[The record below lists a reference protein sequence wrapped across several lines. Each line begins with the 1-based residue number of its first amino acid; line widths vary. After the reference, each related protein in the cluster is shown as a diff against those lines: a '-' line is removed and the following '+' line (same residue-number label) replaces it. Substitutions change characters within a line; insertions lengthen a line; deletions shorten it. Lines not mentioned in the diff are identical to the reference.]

1 MYTRGRRWRADEA
14 PAYPLPGRRGA
25 HGGRGPRAL
34 GKRFL
39 DRVKVTLPPFT
50 KSPLLANHPRIRR
63 LIQGRTLLRF
73 SRDRTTGGKLGGAR
87 GQDSGATRRTGTGKY
102 NVPGRDMGDTA
113 TIDAAPQHLKALEQA
128 NRVRL
133 ARAELKRQV
142 ASQETTAA
150 EVVLEC
156 PWEAASM
163 ELSDLLMSQRRW
175 GRARC
180 RRLLLSLGLPENKH
194 IGTLT
199 PRQRR
204 ALVDVLSTRMRP
216 DERRVREEALVTA

>member
-1 MYTRGRRWRADEA
+1 MPHCLPVFRRVRC
-14 PAYPLPGRRGA
+14 
-25 HGGRGPRAL
+25 
-34 GKRFL
+34 
-39 DRVKVTLPPFT
+39 T
-50 KSPLLANHPRIRR
+50 
-63 LIQGRTLLRF
+63 
-73 SRDRTTGGKLGGAR
+73 
-87 GQDSGATRRTGTGKY
+87 

-142 ASQETTAA
+142 AGAETTAA
-150 EVVLEC
+150 EGVLGR
-156 PWEAASM
+156 PWEASSM

-204 ALVDVLSTRMRP
+204 ALVEVLSTKGSSGQHRTLQ
-216 DERRVREEALVTA
+216 REEALATV